1 MTDLPNLEDAPELD
15 DWIAVESPYGVCLV
29 GTVTGHPLLPDGVVR
44 TSLLVAIADDRTWA
58 RTLNRYYRLKSA
70 LDLPSMQ

>member
-1 MTDLPNLEDAPELD
+1 MTDAPTLEDAPELD
-15 DWIAVESPYGVCLV
+15 GWVAVESPHGVCLV
-29 GTVTGHPLLPDGVVR
+29 GTVAGHPLLPDGIIR
-44 TSLLVAIADDRTWA
+44 TSLLVAISEDQTWA